1 MRQHGCGLR
10 FGVVQQDNSLSG
22 PVEPIDQHLQFLLR
36 RHGFPITRPQI
47 GTEHGDAAR
56 LQQLKRGRCGFETGK
71 PEEWRGRCAARDTVE
86 RHLNRGNTVVDF
98 LCCLVWRD
106 PHQAAVQPGMMP
118 DGVALGRDPSHQAW
132 MLGSRLADQE
142 ERRAHA
148 FMGQRRQHPLRGRRP
163 RAVIECQYHLVIPE
177 RQRLRKALK
186 PNPRGGGGID
196 AKNPRG
202 TERSLAWTVR
212 RLRRHRPCDQG
223 NKGSSRPLHELPGA
237 DFDFSALNEV
247 DDSVRDEIL
256 EELEPETVAEGVREL
271 ESDDAVKLLAGLDE
285 EDQEEILE
293 KLPPLERDA
302 LERSLLYPENSAGR
316 RMQTE
321 FIAVPPDWTVGQA
334 IDYMRDTPEL
344 PDRFY
349 EIYAVDSA
357 QHWQGAI
364 SLDALL
370 RAHRPVPLADLIDE
384 DRRRVSVMD
393 DQGEVARLFGK
404 YNLVAAPVVDTT
416 NRLVGVITI
425 DDVVDVIEEEA
436 DEDLKALGGVTSD
449 EELSDN
455 VWTIAK
461 GRFNWLLVNLAT
473 AFLASSVLGLFEG
486 QLEKMVALAVLAPIV
501 ASQGGNAATQTM
513 TVAVRAL
520 ATREL
525 GSNNA
530 FRVVMREGLVGLV
543 NGLAFAVITGIA
555 AVAWFKIPALGVVI
569 GLVMVCNLVAGAL
582 GGILIPMVLERVR
595 ADPAVASG
603 TFVTTITD
611 VVGFFSF
618 LGIAT
623 LWFGLK

>member
-1 MRQHGCGLR
+1 MAENL
-10 FGVVQQDNSLSG
+10 
-22 PVEPIDQHLQFLLR
+22 
-36 RHGFPITRPQI
+36 
-47 GTEHGDAAR
+47 DAAHPAVPVLDR
-56 LQQLKRGRCGFETGK
+56 LPMRAEDGEIRREFVDEIA
-71 PEEWRGRCAARDTVE
+71 RAIHAADTPFL
-86 RHLNRGNTVVDF
+86 RTVV
-98 LCCLVWRD
+98 
-106 PHQAAVQPGMMP
+106 A
-118 DGVALGRDPSHQAW
+118 
-132 MLGSRLADQE
+132 E
-142 ERRAHA
+142 
-148 FMGQRRQHPLRGRRP
+148 
-163 RAVIECQYHLVIPE
+163 
-177 RQRLRKALK
+177 
-186 PNPRGGGGID
+186 
-196 AKNPRG
+196 
-202 TERSLAWTVR
+202 
-212 RLRRHRPCDQG
+212 
-223 NKGSSRPLHELPGA
+223 LHEADLGDLIAALEPDDRVSLVELTGA

-247 DDSVRDEIL
+247 DDSVREEIL

-271 ESDDAVKLLAGLDE
+271 QSDDAVELLEGLDE
-285 EDQEEILE
+285 EDKEEILE
-293 KLPPLERDA
+293 KLLPSERDA
-302 LERSLLYPENSAGR
+302 LERSLEYPENSAGR

-321 FIAVPPDWTVGQA
+321 FITVPPEWTVGQA
-334 IDYMRDTPEL
+334 IDYMRDTPNL

-349 EIYAVDSA
+349 EIYAVDKA
-357 QHWQGAI
+357 QHWHGAVA
-364 SLDALL
+364 LDALL
-370 RAHRPVPLADLIDE
+370 RSRRLVPLTDLVDE
-384 DRRRVSVMD
+384 DRRRVSVLD
-393 DQGEVARLFGK
+393 DQEEVARLFGK
-404 YNLVAAPVVDTT
+404 YNLVAAPVVDTD

-449 EELSDN
+449 EELSDS

-555 AVAWFKIPALGVVI
+555 AVLWFKIPALGVVI
-569 GLVMVCNLVAGAL
+569 GLAIICNLVAGAL

>member
-1 MRQHGCGLR
+1 MTEEVDVARPADVSALDSLPMR
-10 FGVVQQDNSLSG
+10 DESG
-22 PVEPIDQHLQFLLR
+22 EIRHEFVEAITHAIHESNTALLR
-36 RHGFPITRPQI
+36 AI
-47 GTEHGDAAR
+47 
-56 LQQLKRGRCGFETGK
+56 
-71 PEEWRGRCAARDTVE
+71 
-86 RHLNRGNTVVDF
+86 
-98 LCCLVWRD
+98 
-106 PHQAAVQPGMMP
+106 
-118 DGVALGRDPSHQAW
+118 VA
-132 MLGSRLADQE
+132 E
-142 ERRAHA
+142 
-148 FMGQRRQHPLRGRRP
+148 
-163 RAVIECQYHLVIPE
+163 
-177 RQRLRKALK
+177 
-186 PNPRGGGGID
+186 
-196 AKNPRG
+196 
-202 TERSLAWTVR
+202 
-212 RLRRHRPCDQG
+212 
-223 NKGSSRPLHELPGA
+223 LHEADLGDLIEAIEPDDRVKLVELTGA
-237 DFDFSALNEV
+237 DFHFSALNEV
-247 DDSVRDEIL
+247 DDSVREEIL
-256 EELEPETVAEGVREL
+256 EELGPQTVAEGVREL
-271 ESDDAVKLLAGLDE
+271 ESDDAVELLEGMDE

-293 KLPPLERDA
+293 KLPAKERDT

-321 FIAVPPDWTVGQA
+321 FIMVPPDWNVGQA
-334 IDYMRDTPEL
+334 IDYMRDTPDL

-349 EIYAVDSA
+349 EIYAVDQA
-357 QHWQGAI
+357 QHWQGAV

-370 RAHRPVPLADLIDE
+370 RARRPVPLSELIDE
-384 DRRRVSVMD
+384 DRRRVSVLD
-393 DQGEVARLFGK
+393 DQEEVARLFGK

-416 NRLVGVITI
+416 DRLVGVITI

-449 EELSDN
+449 EELSDS
-455 VWTIAK
+455 VWTIAR

-486 QLEKMVALAVLAPIV
+486 QLQQMVALAVLAPIV

-543 NGLAFAVITGIA
+543 NGLAFAVITGVA
-555 AVAWFKIPALGVVI
+555 AVAWFRIPGLGVVI
-569 GLVMVCNLVAGAL
+569 GLAIICNLVAGAL

>member
-1 MRQHGCGLR
+1 MADDVDVARPADESVLDRFPMRDEDGDIR
-10 FGVVQQDNSLSG
+10 PEF
-22 PVEPIDQHLQFLLR
+22 VE
-36 RHGFPITRPQI
+36 
-47 GTEHGDAAR
+47 
-56 LQQLKRGRCGFETGK
+56 K
-71 PEEWRGRCAARDTVE
+71 VS
-86 RHLNRGNTVVDF
+86 
-98 LCCLVWRD
+98 
-106 PHQAAVQPGMMP
+106 AAVQGA
-118 DGVALGRDPSHQAW
+118 DAAFLREIVAELHEADLGDLIEALDP
-132 MLGSRLADQE
+132 E
-142 ERRAHA
+142 ER
-148 FMGQRRQHPLRGRRP
+148 P
-163 RAVIECQYHLVIPE
+163 RLV
-177 RQRLRKALK
+177 
-186 PNPRGGGGID
+186 
-196 AKNPRG
+196 
-202 TERSLAWTVR
+202 
-212 RLRRHRPCDQG
+212 
-223 NKGSSRPLHELPGA
+223 ELTGA

-247 DDSVRDEIL
+247 DDTVREEIL

-271 ESDDAVKLLAGLDE
+271 ESDDAVELLEGLDE

-293 KLPPLERDA
+293 KLPPSERDA
-302 LERSLLYPENSAGR
+302 LERSLDYPENSAGR

-321 FIAVPPDWTVGQA
+321 FIAVPPDWTAGQA
-334 IDYMRDTPEL
+334 IDYMRDTPDL

-357 QHWQGAI
+357 QRWQGAI

-370 RAHRPVPLADLIDE
+370 RARRPVPLADLIDE

-393 DQGEVARLFGK
+393 DQEEVARLFGK
-404 YNLVAAPVVDTT
+404 YNLVAAPVVDTE

-449 EELSDN
+449 EELSDS
-455 VWTIAK
+455 VWTIAR

-543 NGLAFAVITGIA
+543 NGLAFAIITGIA
-555 AVAWFKIPALGVVI
+555 AVAWFKIPGLGVVI
-569 GLVMVCNLVAGAL
+569 GLAMLCNLVAGAL

-603 TFVTTITD
+603 TFVTTVTD

>member
-1 MRQHGCGLR
+1 MADDVDVAHSADTPVLERLPMRDENGEIR
-10 FGVVQQDNSLSG
+10 REF
-22 PVEPIDQHLQFLLR
+22 VEDLARAIHVA
-36 RHGFPITRPQI
+36 
-47 GTEHGDAAR
+47 DAASLR
-56 LQQLKRGRCGFETGK
+56 
-71 PEEWRGRCAARDTVE
+71 AI
-86 RHLNRGNTVVDF
+86 
-98 LCCLVWRD
+98 
-106 PHQAAVQPGMMP
+106 
-118 DGVALGRDPSHQAW
+118 VA
-132 MLGSRLADQE
+132 E
-142 ERRAHA
+142 
-148 FMGQRRQHPLRGRRP
+148 
-163 RAVIECQYHLVIPE
+163 
-177 RQRLRKALK
+177 
-186 PNPRGGGGID
+186 
-196 AKNPRG
+196 
-202 TERSLAWTVR
+202 
-212 RLRRHRPCDQG
+212 
-223 NKGSSRPLHELPGA
+223 LHEADLGDLIAALEPEDRVSLVELTGA

-247 DDSVRDEIL
+247 DDSVREEIL

-271 ESDDAVKLLAGLDE
+271 ESDDAVELLEGLDE

-293 KLPPLERDA
+293 KLPPSERDA

-321 FIAVPPDWTVGQA
+321 FIAVPPDWTAGQA
-334 IDYMRDTPEL
+334 IDYMRDTPDL

-349 EIYAVDSA
+349 EIYAVDKA
-357 QHWQGAI
+357 RHWQGAV

-370 RAHRPVPLADLIDE
+370 RARRPVPLADLIDE
-384 DRRRVSVMD
+384 DRRRVSVLD
-393 DQGEVARLFGK
+393 DQAEVARLFGK

-416 NRLVGVITI
+416 DRLVGVITI

-569 GLVMVCNLVAGAL
+569 GLAMLCNLVAGAL

>member
-1 MRQHGCGLR
+1 MAE
-10 FGVVQQDNSLSG
+10 DMDIALSA
-22 PVEPIDQHLQFLLR
+22 E
-36 RHGFPITRPQI
+36 
-47 GTEHGDAAR
+47 
-56 LQQLKRGRCGFETGK
+56 
-71 PEEWRGRCAARDTVE
+71 
-86 RHLNRGNTVVDF
+86 
-98 LCCLVWRD
+98 
-106 PHQAAVQPGMMP
+106 AAVLDRFPMRGEGGEIRP
-118 DGVALGRDPSHQAW
+118 AFV
-132 MLGSRLADQE
+132 E
-142 ERRAHA
+142 EIARRIKANDTP
-148 FMGQRRQHPLRGRRP
+148 FL
-163 RAVIECQYHLVIPE
+163 RAVVAE
-177 RQRLRKALK
+177 
-186 PNPRGGGGID
+186 
-196 AKNPRG
+196 
-202 TERSLAWTVR
+202 
-212 RLRRHRPCDQG
+212 
-223 NKGSSRPLHELPGA
+223 LHEADLGDLIAALEPEDRVSLVEMTGT

-247 DDSVRDEIL
+247 DDTVRDEIL

-271 ESDDAVKLLAGLDE
+271 ESDDAVELLGTLDE

-293 KLPPLERDA
+293 KLPPSERDV
-302 LERSLLYPENSAGR
+302 LERSLEYPENSAGR

-321 FIAVPPDWTVGQA
+321 FITVPPDWTAGQA
-334 IDYMRDTPEL
+334 IDYMRDTPDL
-344 PDRFY
+344 PNRFY

-357 QHWQGAI
+357 QRWQGAVP
-364 SLDALL
+364 LDVLL
-370 RAHRPVPLADLIDE
+370 RARRPVPLSELIDE
-384 DRRRVSVMD
+384 DRRRVAVTD
-393 DQGEVARLFGK
+393 DLEEVARLFGK
-404 YNLVAAPVVDTT
+404 YNLVAAPVVDSD
-416 NRLVGVITI
+416 NRLVGTITV

-436 DEDLKALGGVTSD
+436 DEEIKALGGVTSD
-449 EELSDN
+449 EQLSDN

-525 GSNNA
+525 GASNA
-530 FRVVMREGLVGLV
+530 FRVVMREGMVGLV
-543 NGLAFAVITGIA
+543 NGIAFAVITGVA
-555 AVAWFKIPALGVVI
+555 AVAWFKIPGLGVVI
-569 GLVMVCNLVAGAL
+569 GLAIICNLVAGAL

>member
-1 MRQHGCGLR
+1 MA
-10 FGVVQQDNSLSG
+10 DNVDVANSA
-22 PVEPIDQHLQFLLR
+22 
-36 RHGFPITRPQI
+36 
-47 GTEHGDAAR
+47 DASVLDR
-56 LQQLKRGRCGFETGK
+56 L
-71 PEEWRGRCAARDTVE
+71 
-86 RHLNRGNTVVDF
+86 
-98 LCCLVWRD
+98 
-106 PHQAAVQPGMMP
+106 
-118 DGVALGRDPSHQAW
+118 
-132 MLGSRLADQE
+132 
-142 ERRAHA
+142 
-148 FMGQRRQHPLRGRRP
+148 PLRDEDGHVRP
-163 RAVIECQYHLVIPE
+163 EFVEEISGAIDTADTAFLRAIVAELHEADLGDLIA
-177 RQRLRKALK
+177 ALK
-186 PNPRGGGGID
+186 PDDRV
-196 AKNPRG
+196 
-202 TERSLAWTVR
+202 SLV
-212 RLRRHRPCDQG
+212 
-223 NKGSSRPLHELPGA
+223 ELTGA

-247 DDSVRDEIL
+247 DDSVREEIL

-271 ESDDAVKLLAGLDE
+271 ESDDAVKLLEGLDE
-285 EDQEEILE
+285 QDKVEILE
-293 KLPPLERDA
+293 KLPPSERDA

-334 IDYMRDTPEL
+334 IDYMRDTPDL

-349 EIYAVDSA
+349 EIYAVDKA
-357 QHWQGAI
+357 QHWQGAV

-370 RAHRPVPLADLIDE
+370 RSRRPVPLADLVDE

-393 DQGEVARLFGK
+393 DQEEVARLFGK

-416 NRLVGVITI
+416 DRLVGVITI

-543 NGLAFAVITGIA
+543 NGLAFAIVTGIA

-569 GLVMVCNLVAGAL
+569 GLAMLCNLVAGAL

>member
-1 MRQHGCGLR
+1 MAEDVDVAGPAAAPVLDRLPMRDENGEIR
-10 FGVVQQDNSLSG
+10 REF
-22 PVEPIDQHLQFLLR
+22 VEQITRDIREANVDLLR
-36 RHGFPITRPQI
+36 EI
-47 GTEHGDAAR
+47 
-56 LQQLKRGRCGFETGK
+56 
-71 PEEWRGRCAARDTVE
+71 
-86 RHLNRGNTVVDF
+86 
-98 LCCLVWRD
+98 
-106 PHQAAVQPGMMP
+106 
-118 DGVALGRDPSHQAW
+118 VA
-132 MLGSRLADQE
+132 E
-142 ERRAHA
+142 
-148 FMGQRRQHPLRGRRP
+148 
-163 RAVIECQYHLVIPE
+163 
-177 RQRLRKALK
+177 
-186 PNPRGGGGID
+186 
-196 AKNPRG
+196 
-202 TERSLAWTVR
+202 
-212 RLRRHRPCDQG
+212 
-223 NKGSSRPLHELPGA
+223 LHEA
-237 DFDFSALNEV
+237 DLGDLIEALEPEDRVNLVELTGEDFHFSALNEV
-247 DDSVRDEIL
+247 DDAVREEIL

-271 ESDDAVKLLAGLDE
+271 ESDDAVALLEGLDE
-285 EDQEEILE
+285 EDKDEILE

-334 IDYMRDTPEL
+334 IDYMRNTPDL

-349 EIYAVDSA
+349 EIYAVDDNRN
-357 QHWQGAI
+357 WQGAI

-370 RAHRPVPLADLIDE
+370 RSRRPVSLSDIVDE
-384 DRRRVSVMD
+384 NRRRVSVLD
-393 DQGEVARLFGK
+393 DQEEVARMFGK

-455 VWTIAK
+455 VWTIAR

-486 QLEKMVALAVLAPIV
+486 ELQKMVALAVLAPIV

-525 GSNNA
+525 GSSNG

-543 NGLAFAVITGIA
+543 NGLAFAIITGVA
-555 AVAWFKIPALGVVI
+555 AVAWFKIPGLGIVI
-569 GLVMVCNLVAGAL
+569 GLAIICNLVAGAL
-582 GGILIPMVLERVR
+582 GGILIPMALERVR

-603 TFVTTITD
+603 TFVTTVTD

-623 LWFGLK
+623 LWFGLN

>member
-1 MRQHGCGLR
+1 MAENLDVAHTA
-10 FGVVQQDNSLSG
+10 G
-22 PVEPIDQHLQFLLR
+22 PVLDRLPMRAEDGEIRHQFVEEIAR
-36 RHGFPITRPQI
+36 AIH
-47 GTEHGDAAR
+47 AA
-56 LQQLKRGRCGFETGK
+56 
-71 PEEWRGRCAARDTVE
+71 DTP
-86 RHLNRGNTVVDF
+86 F
-98 LCCLVWRD
+98 L
-106 PHQAAVQPGMMP
+106 
-118 DGVALGRDPSHQAW
+118 
-132 MLGSRLADQE
+132 
-142 ERRAHA
+142 
-148 FMGQRRQHPLRGRRP
+148 
-163 RAVIECQYHLVIPE
+163 RAVVAE
-177 RQRLRKALK
+177 
-186 PNPRGGGGID
+186 
-196 AKNPRG
+196 
-202 TERSLAWTVR
+202 
-212 RLRRHRPCDQG
+212 
-223 NKGSSRPLHELPGA
+223 LHEADLGDLIAALEPDDRVSLVELTGA

-247 DDSVRDEIL
+247 DDSVREEIL
-256 EELEPETVAEGVREL
+256 EELEPATVAEGVREL
-271 ESDDAVKLLAGLDE
+271 QSDDAVELLEGLDE
-285 EDQEEILE
+285 QDKEEILE
-293 KLPPLERDA
+293 KLPQSERDA
-302 LERSLLYPENSAGR
+302 LERSLEYPENSAGR

-321 FIAVPPDWTVGQA
+321 FITVPPEWTVGQA
-334 IDYMRDTPEL
+334 IDYMRDTPNL

-349 EIYAVDSA
+349 EIYAVDKA
-357 QHWQGAI
+357 QHWHGAVA
-364 SLDALL
+364 LDALL
-370 RAHRPVPLADLIDE
+370 RSRRLVSLTDLVDE
-384 DRRRVSVMD
+384 DRRRVSVLD
-393 DQGEVARLFGK
+393 DQEEVARLFGK

-416 NRLVGVITI
+416 NRLVGVITV

-449 EELSDN
+449 EELSDS

-525 GSNNA
+525 GSSNA

-555 AVAWFKIPALGVVI
+555 AVLWFKIPALGVVI
-569 GLVMVCNLVAGAL
+569 GLAIICNLVAGAL

-623 LWFGLK
+623 LWFGL